1 MPDSIKKTINLDI
14 ENPLKMLDRLEKLLA
29 KQREALPKLS
39 KTYAALSKSVHQ
51 AGAALK
57 KLGGDGAKSAE
68 KLDKAAASC
77 GKLADG
83 AEKVQKSAEKI
94 NADRFTETFNKFK
107 KAFTNY
113 SAYMAITQKAIDDV
127 ADASKDS
134 FDRFFDDFFKGINS
148 AGDAL
153 RGLKGVFGEIKT
165 HAVKTMKEAASEI
178 ANKRIYEPVRESLK
192 ELANKQFIDPM
203 RDEFKKLG
211 EELLNTLKDTA
222 KNLLGSLGEGPLGGL
237 LGGLWD
243 AVKKLIGL
251 SRGGLVRKPTLAL
264 LGEAGPELVLP
275 LAKLGGEA
283 GLARL
288 LKSASDIEAA
298 NQVGGTAI
306 STQAGAEASGR
317 LAAKIAAAKAASI
330 LRIAS
335 SAMQFLSGPKNL
347 KSAANLG
354 VNAAGALPG
363 LTGAAGVAAF
373 GPMAGAFLATDVL
386 FNKGGTI
393 KSGLSLLG
401 FKGFRSKAT
410 PFTKGLANL
419 AQAGGLYLALD
430 RFLKT
435 GVAREA
441 EDVHFPKEAYR
452 GGMSV
457 DGILLEKVG
466 AMFQAIQR
474 SAAASGI
481 SPQQGVRRHFGENLY
496 DAYARAL
503 PVEIKGDAA
512 GRFVRRSA
520 LRLVGEAGPEHI
532 MNVNHPQSIDFF
544 RRGVRPL
551 IRDAIR
557 EETDGRGGETHTYHI
572 HIEGNLSD
580 DRALEKLSRKLE
592 DINRRRR
599 RYGRA

>member
-1 MPDSIKKTINLDI
+1 MPDSIKKTIDLDI
-14 ENPLKMLDRLEKLLA
+14 ENLLKMLDRSEKLLA
-29 KQREALPKLS
+29 KQREEVRKLI
-39 KTYAALSKSVHQ
+39 KAYAALTKPVNQ

-57 KLGGDGAKSAE
+57 KLGSDGAKSAG

-77 GKLADG
+77 GKLAD
-83 AEKVQKSAEKI
+83 AVEKAQKSAENINVDPLKKFQEVIENILTDTSIATKI
-94 NADRFTETFNKFK
+94 FNEKTD
-107 KAFTNY
+107 AF
-113 SAYMAITQKAIDDV
+113 
-127 ADASKDS
+127 ADASKKS

-148 AGDAL
+148 AKDAL
-153 RGLKGVFGEIKT
+153 RGLRGVFGEIKT

-178 ANKRIYEPVRESLK
+178 ANKQIYEPVKETLK

-203 RDEFKKLG
+203 RDKFKKLG

-222 KNLLGSLGEGPLGGL
+222 RNLLESLGEGPLGGL
-237 LGGLWD
+237 IGGLWD

-251 SRGGLVRKPTLAL
+251 SKGGLVRKPTLAL

-306 STQAGAEASGR
+306 STQAGAEASGG

-335 SAMQFLSGPKNL
+335 SATQFLSGPKNL

-354 VNAAGALPG
+354 VNVAGALPG

-373 GPMAGAFLATDVL
+373 GPMAGAFLAADVL
-386 FNKGGTI
+386 FNKGGAI
-393 KSGLSLLG
+393 KKGLSLLG
-401 FKGFRSKAT
+401 FKGFRSRAT

-466 AMFQAIQR
+466 AAFQAIQR

-481 SPQQGVRRHFGENLY
+481 SPQQGVRRHFGEGLY
-496 DAYARAL
+496 GAYAHSL
-503 PVEIKGDAA
+503 PVEIEGDAA

-544 RRGVRPL
+544 QRGVRPL

-557 EETDGRGGETHTYHI
+557 EETGGRGGETHTYHI